1 VTDLRVAVP
10 GSYRIFDENGTV
22 VAGHWANADGV
33 NALLAASFGAAAAW
47 GIVVG
52 TLNVLMTMFKRTKR
66 NKLLNQIRTAPDPQ
80 HAVAILEHQFET
92 EVLDVVPPAERPTFY
107 GTIVEHVSQSAAARH
122 PISTQAIVGGVIIFV
137 LRIVS
142 TLPRRSRSCSWKTR
156 RPQSSGRASSRS
168 RCCSRHRENQ
178 SRRYHGRGQESSG
191 SSHGGAAFRRLSRP
205 DQLRCCPPGRNV
217 RPRR

>member
-1 VTDLRVAVP
+1 VSFVIDECHAGHRPRRLRNRNCHRDRDRPLGGGP
-10 GSYRIFDENGTV
+10 GSYRIVDENGTV

-33 NALLAASFGAAAAW
+33 NALLGAAAAW

-80 HAVAILEHQFET
+80 HAVAILKHQFET

-122 PISTQAIVGGVIIFV
+122 PISTQAIVGGVLIFV

-142 TLPRRSRSCSWKTR
+142 TLPRRSRSCSWTTR

-168 RCCSRHRENQ
+168 RCCSSSDTSGRE
-178 SRRYHGRGQESSG
+178 
-191 SSHGGAAFRRLSRP
+191 
-205 DQLRCCPPGRNV
+205 
-217 RPRR
+217 